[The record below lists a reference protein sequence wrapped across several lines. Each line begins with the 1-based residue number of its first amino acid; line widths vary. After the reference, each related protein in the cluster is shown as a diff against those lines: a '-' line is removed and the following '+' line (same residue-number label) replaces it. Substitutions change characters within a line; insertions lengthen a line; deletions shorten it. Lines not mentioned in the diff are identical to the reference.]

1 MLIGDSGMKTARP
14 NSDSYSEETGRVWIW
29 VKEDTPILE
38 ETIVQIKLTVVNEL
52 IDATILQTTD
62 ADLVIRK
69 ANEEYSTYLWRSVP
83 CERTGE
89 FVVQGELRG

>member
-1 MLIGDSGMKTARP
+1 MKTARAS
-14 NSDSYSEETGRVWIW
+14 SDSYSEKTGRAWIW

-38 ETIVQIKLTVVNEL
+38 ETIVEIKLTVVNEL

-62 ADLVIRK
+62 AELVTRK
-69 ANEEYSTYLWRSVP
+69 ANEEYSKYLWRPVP

-89 FVVQGELRG
+89 FVVQGELQG